1 MTLPGTFGDIIKKD
15 SLQLDIV
22 KQEISNG
29 TENAFHLDLKEVAEL
44 VKQYLER
51 NLKYAKH
58 LVQFLLI
65 SMLSMFI
72 YKADF

>member
-1 MTLPGTFGDIIKKD
+1 MARPGTFGDIIKKD
-15 SLQLDIV
+15 SFQLDIV

-29 TENAFHLDLKEVAEL
+29 TENVFHTDLEELAES

-58 LVQFLLI
+58 LIQFLLI
-65 SMLSMFI
+65 YMLSMFSCKI
-72 YKADF
+72 CF

>member
-15 SLQLDIV
+15 SLQLDVV

-29 TENAFHLDLKEVAEL
+29 TENVFHLDLKEIAEL

-51 NLKYAKH
+51 NLKFAKH

-72 YKADF
+72 YKVDF